1 MSEQNHKF
9 KRIMLKISGEAL
21 GGPDGV
27 GIDTDVLNYVCAQVS
42 GLIDSGVEVA
52 IVMGAGN
59 FFRGAKG
66 SVDGMDRVTGDQI
79 GMVATIMNALALRD
93 GFRRLGRE
101 AIVLSAIGAGQVA
114 KIYSPISGRKI
125 LSKGRIVLCAGGTGN
140 PFLTTDTAAVLRA
153 LELKCDVMLKAT
165 KVDGVYDR
173 DPVVDPSAVRF
184 EKITYDEVMDRK
196 LRVMDLTAVTLARD
210 ENLPM
215 VVFNMNDEGAM
226 KEIVSGN
233 FNRGTLITR

>member
-1 MSEQNHKF
+1 
-9 KRIMLKISGEAL
+9 MLKISGEAL

-27 GIDTDVLNYVCAQVS
+27 GIDTDVLNYVCAQAS

-66 SVDGMDRVTGDQI
+66 SAEGMDRVTGDQI

-101 AIVLSAIGAGQVA
+101 SVVLSAIGAGQVA
-114 KIYSPISGRKI
+114 KLYSPISGRKN
-125 LSKGRIVLCAGGTGN
+125 LSKGKIVLCAGGTGN

-184 EKITYDEVMDRK
+184 EKITYDEVIDRK

-226 KEIVSGN
+226 KEIAAGN
-233 FNRGTLITR
+233 FSRGTLITR